1 MAPSLQD
8 PRIQRWPDELS
19 EWERDA
25 ALVVLR
31 MGQAVSNYRAMVGLG
46 RYGLDD
52 SATTALIAVH
62 INGPL
67 TPREVAA
74 AVHLTPPATTE
85 LLDRLDRAGYVT
97 RGPHPS
103 DRRKV
108 LVASTQAG
116 ADLINSE
123 WAAFARLVTPVL
135 GSVDPGTRDQLLAAI
150 SRLEQ
155 VFTTANAAM
164 TDTPAQRDG
173 TAR

>member
-1 MAPSLQD
+1 MTQPSLHNPHLRQ
-8 PRIQRWPDELS
+8 WPPELS

-25 ALVVLR
+25 ALIVLR
-31 MGQAVSNYRAMVGLG
+31 MGQAVNQYRAMVGLG

-52 SATTALIAVH
+52 SATMALIAVH

-67 TPREVAA
+67 TPSEVAA

-85 LLDRLDRAGYVT
+85 LLDRLDRAGYIT

-108 LVASTQAG
+108 LISSTESG
-116 ADLINSE
+116 AQLINSE

-135 GSVDPGTRDQLLAAI
+135 STFDPDTRERVVAAI
-150 SRLEQ
+150 ATLGE
-155 VFTTANAAM
+155 VFNEVNATM
-164 TDTPAQRDG
+164 PDRPAD
-173 TAR
+173 